1 MKISRLLFTFI
12 VAMLMAACAS
22 NETQETQ
29 SLTNTYWRNIKSGD
43 WLIGFTEGH
52 VIYDSQ
58 WWEIVSTSVQSDKYK
73 LTASNGTS
81 TINIKVKPT
90 KEGKRRI
97 AIGWSLSTVCE
108 PITGTTLP
116 DYPTRDK
123 L

>member
-1 MKISRLLFTFI
+1 
-12 VAMLMAACAS
+12 MLMAACAS

-29 SLTNTYWRNIKSGD
+29 SLANTYWRNIKSGD

-81 TINIKVKPT
+81 TLNVKVKPT

-97 AIGWSLSTVCE
+97 AIVWSLSTVCE
-108 PITGTTLP
+108 PIIGTTLP